1 MVEEKA
7 ENRKQVNRERVR
19 QMSKVELAI
28 LIVLG
33 LALVWMDYPLWLGL
47 CAVVPAIFLTPEG
60 GEEDGRSDKNLHRDK
75 HQGV

>member
-1 MVEEKA
+1 M
-7 ENRKQVNRERVR
+7 N
-19 QMSKVELAI
+19 KVELSL

-47 CAVVPAIFLTPEG
+47 CTVVPTIFLTPEG
-60 GEEDGRSDKNLHRDK
+60 GEKDGRSDKNLHRDK

>member
-1 MVEEKA
+1 M
-7 ENRKQVNRERVR
+7 N
-19 QMSKVELAI
+19 KVELAI

-60 GEEDGRSDKNLHRDK
+60 GEKDSIAGRQVSDSYRSFACSGK
-75 HQGV
+75 

>member
-28 LIVLG
+28 LIVLA
-33 LALVWMDYPLWLGL
+33 LPLVWMHYPLWLGL
-47 CAVVPAIFLTPEG
+47 CPVVPPIFLTPEG
-60 GEEDGRSDKNLHRDK
+60 GEEDERSDKNLHRDK
-75 HQGV
+75 N

>member
-1 MVEEKA
+1 M
-7 ENRKQVNRERVR
+7 N
-19 QMSKVELAI
+19 KVELAI

-60 GEEDGRSDKNLHRDK
+60 GEKDEDKQRNSSGRKRRTRSNAA
-75 HQGV
+75 

>member
-1 MVEEKA
+1 M
-7 ENRKQVNRERVR
+7 N
-19 QMSKVELAI
+19 KVELSL

-47 CAVVPAIFLTPEG
+47 CTVVPTIFLTPEG
-60 GEEDGRSDKNLHRDK
+60 GEEDERSGKNLHRDK

>member
-28 LIVLG
+28 LIGLG
-33 LALVWMDYPLWLGL
+33 LALVWMDYPLW
-47 CAVVPAIFLTPEG
+47 
-60 GEEDGRSDKNLHRDK
+60 
-75 HQGV
+75 